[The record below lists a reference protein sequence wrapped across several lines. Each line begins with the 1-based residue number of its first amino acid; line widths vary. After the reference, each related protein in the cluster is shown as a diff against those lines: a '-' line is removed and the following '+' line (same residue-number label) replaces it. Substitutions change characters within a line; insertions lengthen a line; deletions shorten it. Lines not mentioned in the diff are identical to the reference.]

1 VGSEGS
7 GGRWRRHKGRRR
19 IHFGGIGGIH
29 AVEER
34 RFLGFLGALRQR
46 ENSGIYSAHRG

>member
-7 GGRWRRHKGRRR
+7 GGGG
-19 IHFGGIGGIH
+19 GGIREGGGFILKGWGIH